1 MSLSLPY
8 GSQELGSYTILHQDL
23 TWHLRSALEWEWGWE
38 LISFSFA
45 PSMCMSIRV
54 SWAPARTVF
63 FFLLPPCP
71 LHPPSAPCPLQ
82 RAGPQARQV
91 FNFPRRQ
98 TIPLLGPVPALLAS
112 WPCSSSFPF
121 EITRCPVPSSP
132 AQRPLGFQ
140 LQPRGQSL
148 IQLEWEGFLHFF
160 LSYSLFPSFPLFTS
174 SFLF

>member
-1 MSLSLPY
+1 M
-8 GSQELGSYTILHQDL
+8 
-23 TWHLRSALEWEWGWE
+23 
-38 LISFSFA
+38 
-45 PSMCMSIRV
+45 
-54 SWAPARTVF
+54 
-63 FFLLPPCP
+63 LPPCP
-71 LHPPSAPCPLQ
+71 LHPPSTPCPLH

-98 TIPLLGPVPALLAS
+98 TISLLGPVPTLLAS

-121 EITRCPVPSSP
+121 EIIRCPVPSSP

-160 LSYSLFPSFPLFTS
+160 LSFLLSLPLFS
-174 SFLF
+174 PFYFFISFLDQKQKDRHGDSQKILQAEIPHTTRSV

>member
-1 MSLSLPY
+1 MGINFFQLCPQYVYEHQSF
-8 GSQELGSYTILHQDL
+8 LGPCQD
-23 TWHLRSALEWEWGWE
+23 S
-38 LISFSFA
+38 
-45 PSMCMSIRV
+45 
-54 SWAPARTVF
+54 F